1 MSVAMFL
8 SLQGEPVQ
16 SDRTEEET
24 GQVSAWRSDE
34 LYGEMGDFLQLK
46 NKQCCECHESK
57 SDRYKKGHQSD
68 FFFCLYNTA

>member
-24 GQVSAWRSDE
+24 GQVSAQRSDE
-34 LYGEMGDFLQLK
+34 LYWRNGDFLLLK
-46 NKQCCECHESK
+46 NKHCCECHKTK
-57 SDRYKKGHQSD
+57 SG
-68 FFFCLYNTA
+68 

>member
-24 GQVSAWRSDE
+24 GQVSAQRSDE
-34 LYGEMGDFLQLK
+34 LYWRNGRLF
-46 NKQCCECHESK
+46 
-57 SDRYKKGHQSD
+57 
-68 FFFCLYNTA
+68 TAEEQTLL